1 MPWATSSS
9 IISRCTYS
17 NTPQR
22 FPHFFPRE
30 LATHTASQV
39 LRHRGDLRA
48 CAAELQESN
57 PQTENSKIQVP
68 LWHPHF
74 AHITCSHLP
83 LYSANRASKTH
94 LFSFSLLG
102 ISLILRGQMAA
113 NRASRTSYFPSLSEP
128 LTASFGCVSFA
139 FSSLETLN
147 VLFFL
152 AGEQHMFKRF
162 VHMLEDLALE
172 F

>member
-1 MPWATSSS
+1 
-9 IISRCTYS
+9 
-17 NTPQR
+17 
-22 FPHFFPRE
+22 
-30 LATHTASQV
+30 
-39 LRHRGDLRA
+39 
-48 CAAELQESN
+48 
-57 PQTENSKIQVP
+57 
-68 LWHPHF
+68 
-74 AHITCSHLP
+74 
-83 LYSANRASKTH
+83 
-94 LFSFSLLG
+94 
-102 ISLILRGQMAA
+102 MAA